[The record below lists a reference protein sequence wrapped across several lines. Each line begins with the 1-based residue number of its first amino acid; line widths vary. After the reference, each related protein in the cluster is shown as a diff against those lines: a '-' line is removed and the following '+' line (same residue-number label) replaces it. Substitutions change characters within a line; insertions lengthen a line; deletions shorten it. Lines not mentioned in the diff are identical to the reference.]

1 MLLSLRIEN
10 FALVDRLDL
19 EFGPGLHVLTG
30 ETGAGK
36 SIILDAIDALLG
48 GKLQSRSIRTGTS
61 RALIEGSF
69 RIPEAL
75 TGWLATQEIEPID
88 GDQLVCS
95 REIMA
100 GATVRSR
107 SRLNGVVVNKQQLE
121 ALRDRLVEITAQG
134 QTVQLGQASRQRS
147 WLDEFGG
154 TDLAAQRQRVAEAH
168 GHWQAAVSALDRRRL
183 ANSQQLQQLDMYKF
197 QAKELAAAGL
207 EDPTELDQLEHERQ
221 RLGHAVELKTQSY
234 RVYQLLYDNDN
245 GLAAG
250 DLLGQSEAILQDLL
264 PYDSDLQGLVDLVS
278 EAIAQIQ
285 ETGRRINDYG
295 SQIDSDP
302 ARLDEVENRINLLR
316 QICRKYGPDLVDAI
330 AHYDR
335 IQAELAA
342 VNDGES
348 LEALAATV
356 VAHRKTLDR
365 HCATLTELRRA
376 VADRLE
382 AQLIAELQPLAM
394 NKVKFSVE
402 LKPIE
407 PTATGADQVC
417 FLFSPNPGEP
427 LSALSETASGG
438 EMSRF
443 LLALK
448 SCFCQI
454 GASTMIFDE
463 IDTGVS
469 GKVSQAIA
477 DKLHQLSR
485 AHQVLCVTHQPIIA
499 ARADRHLRVYKQVV
513 DLGLAGEERTVIRIA
528 ELNSYDLRRQE
539 LAELAGGSAAPEAL
553 AFAEVLLARSAGPD
567 LLTDRPVDKPEKS
580 ATKPARKPAAKRT
593 AKLLKL

>member
-19 EFGPGLHVLTG
+19 DFGPGLHVLTG

-48 GKLQSRSIRTGTS
+48 GKVQSRSIRTGS
-61 RALIEGSF
+61 QRALIEGTF
-69 RIPEAL
+69 QIPTTL
-75 TGWLATQEIEPID
+75 TDWLTLQEIDPLD
-88 GDQLVCS
+88 GNQLVCS
-95 REIMA
+95 RELMS
-100 GATVRSR
+100 GASLRSR
-107 SRLNGVVVNKQQLE
+107 SRVNGVVVNKQQLE

-134 QTVQLGQASRQRS
+134 QTVQLGQASRQRH

-154 TDLAAQRQRVAEAH
+154 PDLNQQRSRVAAAH
-168 GHWQAAVSALDRRRL
+168 GQWQAKVQALDRRRL
-183 ANSQQLQQLDMYKF
+183 ANSQQLQQLDMYRF
-197 QAKELAAAGL
+197 QAKELAAASL
-207 EDPTELDQLEHERQ
+207 EDPQELDQLEQERQ
-221 RLGHAVELKTQSY
+221 RLSHAVELKQQSY
-234 RVYQLLYDNDN
+234 RVYQLLYDNDH

-250 DLLGQSEAILQDLL
+250 DLLGQSDAILQEIL

-285 ETGRRINDYG
+285 EVGRRINDY
-295 SQIDSDP
+295 SEAIDSDP
-302 ARLDEVENRINLLR
+302 QRLEEVDDRITLLR
-316 QICRKYGPDLVDAI
+316 QICRKYGPDLCDAI
-330 AHYDR
+330 AHYER
-335 IQAELAA
+335 IQAELTAAQEGESIESLAAA
-342 VNDGES
+342 V
-348 LEALAATV
+348 AAE
-356 VAHRKTLDR
+356 RKILDR
-365 HCATLTELRRA
+365 HCSSLSQLRRHC
-376 VADRLE
+376 ADRLE
-382 AQLIAELQPLAM
+382 SQLIAELKPLAM
-394 NKVKFSVE
+394 DKVKFSVA
-402 LKPIE
+402 LTPIE
-407 PTATGADQVC
+407 PTVHGADQVS

-448 SCFCQI
+448 ACFCQV

-485 AHQVLCVTHQPIIA
+485 PHQVLCVTHQPIIA
-499 ARADRHLRVYKQVV
+499 ARADRHLRVHKRVI
-513 DLGLAGEERTVIRIA
+513 DPGSSEERTVIRIE

-539 LAELAGGSAAPEAL
+539 LAELAGGSCAPEAL
-553 AFAEVLLARSAGPD
+553 AFAEVLLARAAEPD
-567 LLTDRPVDKPEKS
+567 RTIDDRSIPAPAKRPRKTT
-580 ATKPARKPAAKRT
+580 AKPAS
-593 AKLLKL
+593 KLLKL

>member
-69 RIPEAL
+69 RIPAAL
-75 TGWLATQEIEPID
+75 TDWLATQEIEPID

-134 QTVQLGQASRQRS
+134 QTVQLGQASRQRH

-168 GHWQAAVSALDRRRL
+168 GHWQAAVAALDRRRL

-197 QAKELAAAGL
+197 QAKELAAAAL
-207 EDPTELDQLEHERQ
+207 EDPNELDQLEHERQ
-221 RLGHAVELKTQSY
+221 RLSHAVELKTQSY

-302 ARLDEVENRINLLR
+302 ERLDDVENRINLLR

-330 AHYDR
+330 AHSDR

-342 VNDGES
+342 AHEGES
-348 LEALAATV
+348 LEALADAV
-356 VAHRKTLDR
+356 IAHRKTLDR
-365 HCATLTELRRA
+365 HCAALTQLRRTG
-376 VADRLE
+376 ADRLE

-394 NKVKFSVE
+394 DKVKFAVD
-402 LKPIE
+402 LRPIE
-407 PTATGADQVC
+407 PTVTGADQVC

-448 SCFCQI
+448 SCFCQV

-477 DKLHQLSR
+477 DKLHQLSL

-499 ARADRHLRVYKQVV
+499 ARADRHLRVYKQVL
-513 DLGLAGEERTVIRIA
+513 DLGLPGEERTVIRIA

-539 LAELAGGSAAPEAL
+539 LAELAGGSGAPEAL
-553 AFAEVLLARSAGPD
+553 AFAEVLLARSAGPN
-567 LLTDRPVDKPEKS
+567 DRPVEMLPSQKP
-580 ATKPARKPAAKRT
+580 ATKRPRKTAAKRD